1 MIFDYDHVL
10 IPGIDHNDHLQD
22 MKLKDFLRNLVILFI
37 LLLNFS
43 CDQISKTMVRKS
55 VAEFE
60 IVPLIDGFLTL
71 TKVENTGAFLSA
83 GSSLPYYIRLI
94 LLTLLPVAFL
104 SYGLWL
110 VIRNKEMPQLL
121 IIGWCFVI
129 GGGTGNLFDRIIHG
143 SVTDFL
149 HLDLR
154 LFQTG
159 VFNMADVSIMMGMFI
174 IVLGQY
180 LNSLSLKQS
189 IS

>member
-1 MIFDYDHVL
+1 
-10 IPGIDHNDHLQD
+10 
-22 MKLKDFLRNLVILFI
+22 MKLKGFLRNFVILFI

-43 CDQISKTMVRKS
+43 CDQISKIMVRKS

-60 IVPLIDGFLTL
+60 IITLIDGFLTL

-83 GSSLPYYIRLI
+83 GSSLPYFIRLVI
-94 LLTLLPVAFL
+94 LTLLPVAFL

-110 VIRNKEMPQLL
+110 IIRKKDMPEVLL
-121 IIGWCFVI
+121 IGWCFVI
-129 GGGTGNLFDRIIHG
+129 GGGTGNLYDRIIHG

-159 VFNMADVSIMMGMFI
+159 IFNMADVSIMTGMFI
-174 IVLGQY
+174 IILGQ
-180 LNSLSLKQS
+180 LNNSAN
-189 IS
+189 

>member
-1 MIFDYDHVL
+1 
-10 IPGIDHNDHLQD
+10 
-22 MKLKDFLRNLVILFI
+22 
-37 LLLNFS
+37 
-43 CDQISKTMVRKS
+43 MVRKS

-60 IVPLIDGFLTL
+60 IIPIIDGFLTL

-83 GSSLPYYIRLI
+83 GSSLPYFIRLL
-94 LLTLLPVAFL
+94 LLTLLPVVFL
-104 SYGLWL
+104 AYGLWL
-110 VIRNKEMPQLL
+110 IILKKDMSEVL

-129 GGGTGNLFDRIIHG
+129 GGGTGNLYDRINYG

-159 VFNMADVSIMMGMFI
+159 IFNMADVSIMTGMFI
-174 IVLGQY
+174 IILRQS
-180 LNSLSLKQS
+180 LNSVSLKQR

>member
-1 MIFDYDHVL
+1 
-10 IPGIDHNDHLQD
+10 
-22 MKLKDFLRNLVILFI
+22 MKLKGFIRNLVILFI
-37 LLLNFS
+37 LLMNFS
-43 CDQISKTMVRKS
+43 CDQISKIIVRKS
-55 VAEFE
+55 VAEYE
-60 IVPLIDGFLTL
+60 IIPLIDGYLTL

-83 GSSLPYYIRLI
+83 GSSLPYFVRLI

-110 VIRNKEMPQLL
+110 IIRKKDMPQIL

-129 GGGTGNLFDRIIHG
+129 GGGLGNLYDRIVHG

-159 VFNMADVSIMMGMFI
+159 IFNMADVSIMTGMFI
-174 IVLGQY
+174 IILGQF
-180 LNSLSLKQS
+180 LNSVNQNRYTA
-189 IS
+189 